1 MEVTTTTPGHFC
13 PNREAGTEGVNK
25 NVSGPPAEDEFEFG
39 GGNQGRLAGIIGW
52 EYGLDGGNRRTPR
65 MFRTHVA

>member
-1 MEVTTTTPGHFC
+1 M
-13 PNREAGTEGVNK
+13 NK